1 MIDHDPH
8 AALGYIFAFRGR
20 ENERGMTAGGG
31 WGLACG
37 GTEKKCK
44 RRGQWREKCTG
55 KLGSLSFSNS
65 PTRLYELRQKQ
76 LLVIFP
82 GG

>member
-1 MIDHDPH
+1 MLP
-8 AALGYIFAFRGR
+8 LGTSLHLEKERTRGEDCFRGPR
-20 ENERGMTAGGG
+20 RSGER
-31 WGLACG
+31 
-37 GTEKKCK
+37 EKKCK

-65 PTRLYELRQKQ
+65 PTRLYGLRQKQ